1 MKKHE
6 RMEEIYESGSVPWDQ
21 VDPPPEVIEL
31 ASSIPAGY
39 ALDMGCGYGRSSI
52 YLAQRGWKVDGVDF
66 VSQAVKEATER
77 AKQAGVVDR
86 VNFFESAVTDIGFL
100 TGGYDLVLDVGCAHG
115 LTEAELGQY
124 HQEVLKLMKPG
135 GIFLLFAHLNEE
147 STPTDER
154 NWLDESTVKSIFSI
168 GFKLEKEEHGQTQ
181 VNDQAPWRSAW
192 FWYRKEAS

>member
-31 ASSIPAGY
+31 AATVPAGH
-39 ALDMGCGYGRSSI
+39 ALDLGCGYGRASI
-52 YLAQRGWKVDGVDF
+52 YLAQRGWTVDGVDF
-66 VSQAVKEATER
+66 VMQAVIGATER
-77 AKQAGVVDR
+77 AIQAGVADYVH
-86 VNFFESAVTDIGFL
+86 FYESPVTDLGFL
-100 TGGYDLVLDVGCAHG
+100 SGNYDLVLDVGCAHG
-115 LTEAELGQY
+115 LTEAELRQY

-147 STPTDER
+147 NTPTNER
-154 NWLDESTVKSIFSI
+154 NWLDESTVKSIFSM
-168 GFKLEKEEHGQTQ
+168 GFNLEKEEQGQTQ

>member
-21 VDPPPEVIEL
+21 VDPPPEVVEL
-31 ASSIPAGY
+31 ASRIPAGY
-39 ALDMGCGYGRSSI
+39 ALDMGCGYGRASI

-66 VSQAVKEATER
+66 VSQAVIGATER
-77 AKQAGVVDR
+77 AKQAGVLDR
-86 VNFFESAVTDIGFL
+86 VHFYESAVTDIGFL
-100 TGGYDLVLDVGCAHG
+100 AGGYDLVLDVGCAHG
-115 LTEAELGQY
+115 LTEAELHQY

-147 STPTDER
+147 RKPTDER
-154 NWLDESTVKSIFSI
+154 NWLDENTVKSFFSI
-168 GFKLEKEEHGQTQ
+168 GFKLEKEEFGQTQ
-181 VNDQAPWRSAW
+181 VNNLAPWRSAW

>member
-31 ASSIPAGY
+31 ASRIPAGY
-39 ALDMGCGYGRSSI
+39 ALDMGCGYGRASI
-52 YLAQRGWKVDGVDF
+52 YLAHKDWMVDGVDF
-66 VSQAVKEATER
+66 VSQAVIGASER
-77 AKQAGVVDR
+77 ATRAGVADR
-86 VNFFESAVTDIGFL
+86 VHFYESAVTNLGFL
-100 TGGYDLVLDVGCAHG
+100 SGGYDLVLDVGCAHG
-115 LTEAELGQY
+115 LTEEELRQY
-124 HQEVLKLMKPG
+124 HQEVLQLMKPG

-154 NWLDESTVKSIFSI
+154 NWLDESTVKSIFSN
-168 GFKLEKEEHGQTQ
+168 GFKLEKEELGQTQ
-181 VNDQAPWRSAW
+181 VNNQAPWRSAW